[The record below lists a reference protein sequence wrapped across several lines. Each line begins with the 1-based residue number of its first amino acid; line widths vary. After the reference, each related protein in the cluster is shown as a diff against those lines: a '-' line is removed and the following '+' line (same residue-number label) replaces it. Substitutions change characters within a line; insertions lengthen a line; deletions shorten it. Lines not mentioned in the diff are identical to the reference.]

1 MAKKR
6 KAPRPTGPAEPRE
19 VDAKDARLTVKT
31 YKDVANSEDEY
42 WENQDRIDF
51 DDSDDGRQ
59 SKRRR
64 QNKEEEFLEASDE
77 EVFEEEES
85 DEESEQ
91 EDAAPAKGK
100 KVKTTVLSDEEM
112 GGEEEEEGDEGWWG
126 SSRKD
131 YYNADQIETEADA
144 LEEEAEAK
152 RLQAKKLAKMS
163 EADFAF
169 DESEWLGTKEEAEGE
184 EDVITEKLNEV
195 EITEDMGP
203 EERYKLLQSR
213 YPEFNYLAEEFRELQ
228 PILTTFQKEAE
239 GKPAKSL
246 EMVKF
251 WTLGCYV
258 ASLASYFAILTSPAR
273 DSQGVSKTISPT
285 ELRDHEVMGTLM
297 SCREA
302 WLKVKELKPLKSV
315 SSTSGMLSPPEDE
328 GEFDDL
334 SDDDM
339 EDFKQMLKKN
349 KRESKAE
356 LKAKAKKEA
365 EKAKKARAVEQS
377 LADLSN
383 LLETTKTATK
393 ASKKSAKVDK
403 RDDDERSDFGDEE
416 ILEAHVAKEKAAR
429 KKSLKFYTS
438 QIVSK
443 SAKRAD
449 AGRNAGGDDDIP
461 YRERLV
467 SRPSLSHCVSAST
480 NFSTERQA
488 STPQRRG
495 REARQEG
502 QQARRRTGRGRQR
515 RRGQGRCQA
524 GARRGGRVLRHGG
537 AQRGQEEGGQGG
549 QVRGFGG
556 GQGRPGRGGNDGR
569 PRRQAPNQ
577 LPDPEEQGPHAASQ
591 EGEPQPA
598 CQEED
603 DVRGE
608 AEEAQERQGRV
619 QGRRGQGRIPGR
631 TVGYQD
637 RLGQE
642 CQTFLI
648 GIWLSW
654 LLDWFVVLWVYH
666 ACIDFWV
673 VDNHGLYGNGKGGL
687 AHGNGIMFLEHTRYL
702 SQDTKS
708 VICVPEVAGTGIPLF
723 SCRCWMLSYR
733 NVPSKCGTMGG
744 GQKVCT

>member
-42 WENQDRIDF
+42 WEGQDRIDF

-59 SKRRR
+59 SKRQRKD
-64 QNKEEEFLEASDE
+64 KEEEFLEASDE

-85 DEESEQ
+85 DEESDHQ
-91 EDAAPAKGK
+91 DAAPAKSK

-152 RLQAKKLAKMS
+152 RLQAKKLAKKS

-169 DESEWLGTKEEAEGE
+169 DESEWLGTKEEAEEE

-195 EITEDMGP
+195 EVTEDMGP

-213 YPEFNYLAEEFRELQ
+213 YPEFDYLAEEFRELQ

-285 ELRDHEVMGTLM
+285 ELRDHEVMSTLM

-339 EDFKQMLKKN
+339 EDFKKLLKKN
-349 KRESKAE
+349 KRESKSE

-383 LLETTKTATK
+383 LLETTKTAAK

-461 YRERLV
+461 YRERL
-467 SRPSLSHCVSAST
+467 RD
-480 NFSTERQA
+480 RQA
-488 STPQRRG
+488 RLNAEAEKRG
-495 REARQEG
+495 KKGSKHGAALGEG
-502 QQARRRTGRGRQR
+502 DSDDEDKQVAK
-515 RRGQGRCQA
+515 
-524 GARRGGRVLRHGG
+524 
-537 AQRGQEEGGQGG
+537 
-549 QVRGFGG
+549 QVRG
-556 GQGRPGRGGNDGR
+556 
-569 PRRQAPNQ
+569 
-577 LPDPEEQGPHAASQ
+577 
-591 EGEPQPA
+591 
-598 CQEED
+598 EED
-603 DVRGE
+603 EYYDMVAHNAAKKKEDKAAKYE
-608 AEEAQERQGRV
+608 ALAAAKGARVVEET
-619 QGRRGQGRIPGR
+619 
-631 TVGYQD
+631 TVGADGKRQINYQIQKNKGLTPH
-637 RLGQE
+637 RKKENRNPRVKKRMKYAEKQKKLK
-642 CQTFLI
+642 
-648 GIWLSW
+648 S
-654 LLDWFVVLWVYH
+654 VKAVYK
-666 ACIDFWV
+666 
-673 VDNHGLYGNGKGGL
+673 GGEGKGGYQGEL
-687 AHGNGIMFLEHTRYL
+687 SGIKSNLV
-702 SQDTKS
+702 KS
-708 VICVPEVAGTGIPLF
+708 VKL
-723 SCRCWMLSYR
+723 
-733 NVPSKCGTMGG
+733 
-744 GQKVCT
+744 

>member
-42 WENQDRIDF
+42 WEGQDRIDF

-59 SKRRR
+59 SKRQRKD
-64 QNKEEEFLEASDE
+64 KEEEFLEASDE

-85 DEESEQ
+85 DEESDHQ
-91 EDAAPAKGK
+91 DAAPAKAK

-169 DESEWLGTKEEAEGE
+169 DESEWLGTKEQAEEE

-195 EITEDMGP
+195 EVTEDMGP

-213 YPEFNYLAEEFRELQ
+213 YPEFDYLAEEFRELQ

-285 ELRDHEVMGTLM
+285 ELRDHEVMSTLM

-339 EDFKQMLKKN
+339 EDFKKLLKKN
-349 KRESKAE
+349 KRESKSE

-383 LLETTKTATK
+383 LLETTKTAAK
-393 ASKKSAKVDK
+393 ASKKSAKADK

-461 YRERLV
+461 YRERL
-467 SRPSLSHCVSAST
+467 RD
-480 NFSTERQA
+480 RQA
-488 STPQRRG
+488 RLNAEAEKRGKKGSTHG
-495 REARQEG
+495 AALGEGDSDDEDRQV
-502 QQARRRTGRGRQR
+502 AK
-515 RRGQGRCQA
+515 
-524 GARRGGRVLRHGG
+524 
-537 AQRGQEEGGQGG
+537 
-549 QVRGFGG
+549 QVRG
-556 GQGRPGRGGNDGR
+556 
-569 PRRQAPNQ
+569 
-577 LPDPEEQGPHAASQ
+577 
-591 EGEPQPA
+591 
-598 CQEED
+598 EED
-603 DVRGE
+603 EYYDMVAHNAAKKKEDKAAKYE
-608 AEEAQERQGRV
+608 ALAAAKGARVVEET
-619 QGRRGQGRIPGR
+619 
-631 TVGYQD
+631 TVGADGKRQINYQIQKNKGLTPH
-637 RLGQE
+637 RKKENRNPRVKKRMKYAEKQKKLK
-642 CQTFLI
+642 
-648 GIWLSW
+648 S
-654 LLDWFVVLWVYH
+654 VKAVYK
-666 ACIDFWV
+666 
-673 VDNHGLYGNGKGGL
+673 GGEGKGGYQGEL
-687 AHGNGIMFLEHTRYL
+687 SGIKSNLV
-702 SQDTKS
+702 KS
-708 VICVPEVAGTGIPLF
+708 VKL
-723 SCRCWMLSYR
+723 
-733 NVPSKCGTMGG
+733 
-744 GQKVCT
+744 